1 MTWEHVAEPTRRVVE
16 KLAMVDEIGRLE
28 QEVSMLRAVVASQN
42 ATIEALR
49 KQVERIPVSLPYV
62 SIQHSRAG
70 E

>member
-28 QEVSMLRAVVASQN
+28 KEVSMLRSVVASQN

-49 KQVERIPVSLPYV
+49 KQVERAA
-62 SIQHSRAG
+62 R
-70 E
+70 